1 MARSL
6 HRSLSVGQLRGF
18 LALLFLALAVPTAV
32 LIFQTARQMRWEAF
46 HQYQVLA
53 DELAA
58 RIDSQLQ
65 RLIAKEESRAYAD
78 YRFVVVTGDPAVS
91 NFVQRSPLAQYPVAN
106 EIPGVLGYF
115 EIDADG
121 AYSTPL
127 LPDASADPARLGLD
141 ASELAQRQALSD
153 SLLDILSRNSLV
165 ERRGK
170 GDDADAQGEIAQSEV
185 PESMGK
191 EKDGESQLAA
201 ISKAAG
207 PVSQR
212 AFDELNAPTNAQL
225 RTKRNDL
232 GRVEDLQI
240 DRNYDDAGAKRAE
253 NEQQLGMMDKL
264 SSRAAR
270 KEQSAVPEAAQ
281 VVSGLDGNAAATRVR
296 IFESEVDP
304 FEFGLLDS
312 GHGVLFRRVWRDGRR
327 TIQGAII
334 AQEPFL
340 LGAIVAPFA
349 ATALAP
355 MSDLV
360 IAYDGDVLH
369 ATRGADDYSIDTAA
383 DLTGELLHQARL
395 SAPLSD
401 FQLLWTINNLPAGAG
416 ARIVAWSSV
425 VLFGVLLLGFF
436 ALYRLGL
443 RQITLARQQQDFVS
457 AVSHELRTPLTSIRM
472 YAEMLR
478 EGWASDDKKRGYYDF
493 IHDESE
499 RLSRLIANVLQLA
512 RLERNELRLELKPIG
527 VSALLDMLRS
537 KVHTQIE
544 RAGFVCEYT
553 LDPECASRDLQV
565 DADAFVQ
572 IVINLVDNA
581 IKFSANAE
589 RRTIEVAARARGT
602 QAVAWSVRDYG
613 PGVPKSQ
620 MRKIFQR
627 FYRARPELTR
637 ETVGTGIGLALV
649 RQLAQAMGGEV
660 DVVNRE
666 PGAEFRLSLPSAA
679 PSERA

>member
-6 HRSLSVGQLRGF
+6 HRGLSVGQLRGF

-32 LIFQTARQMRWEAF
+32 LIFQTSRQMRWEAF

-53 DELAA
+53 DELAT
-58 RIDSQLQ
+58 RIDAQLQ
-65 RLIAKEESRAYAD
+65 RLIAREEARAYAD
-78 YRFVVVTGDPAVS
+78 YRFVVVAGDPTVS
-91 NFVQRSPLAQYPVAN
+91 NFVQRSPLAQYPVPT

-127 LPDASADPARLGLD
+127 LPEAGTDPSQLGLD
-141 ASELAQRQALSD
+141 ATELARRRALSD
-153 SLLDILSRNSLV
+153 SLLDILSRNALI
-165 ERRGK
+165 ERRGERE
-170 GDDADAQGEIAQSEV
+170 DADAQGEIAQSTET
-185 PESMGK
+185 EALGK
-191 EKDGESQLAA
+191 EKDSGSKLAA
-201 ISKAAG
+201 MSEAVA
-207 PVSQR
+207 PTSQR
-212 AFDELNAPTNAQL
+212 AFDELNAPSNAQL
-225 RTKRNDL
+225 RTKRNEL
-232 GRVEDLQI
+232 GRVEDLRI
-240 DRNYDDAGAKRAE
+240 DRSYDEVSAKRAA
-253 NEQQLGMMDKL
+253 NAQQLGMQDKA
-264 SSRAAR
+264 SSRAVR
-270 KEQSAVPEAAQ
+270 KEQSAVPESAQ
-281 VVSGLDGNAAATRVR
+281 LVGGLDGNAAGARVR

-340 LGAIVAPFA
+340 QGAIVAPFA

-360 IAYDGDVLH
+360 IAYNGDVLL
-369 ATRGADDYSIDTAA
+369 ATHGAGDYQIDTAA

-395 SAPLSD
+395 AAPLSD
-401 FQLLWTINNLPAGAG
+401 FQLLWTINHLPAGAG

-425 VLFGVLLLGFF
+425 VLFGVLVLGFI
-436 ALYRLGL
+436 ALYLLGL

-478 EGWASDDKKRGYYDF
+478 EGWAGEDKKRGYYDF

-512 RLERNELRLELKPIG
+512 RLERNELRLELKPVS
-527 VSALLDMLRS
+527 VSALMDMLRS

-544 RAGFVCEYT
+544 RAGFVCEYA
-553 LDPECASRDLQV
+553 LDPECAQRELQV

-589 RRTIEVAARARGT
+589 RRTIEVAARPRGAQT
-602 QAVAWSVRDYG
+602 VAWTVRDYG

-620 MRKIFQR
+620 MRKIFQL
-627 FYRARPELTR
+627 FYRAGPELTR

-649 RQLAQAMGGEV
+649 RQLAHAMGGEV
-660 DVVNRE
+660 DVINRE
-666 PGAEFRLSLPSAA
+666 PGAEFVLRLPTLLPGG
-679 PSERA
+679 PQ